1 MKRLLSVCLSLCI
14 MVSVFVSFDITASAK
29 TNLKKTTVS
38 ASNTSSGVNVSW
50 KKVSGAKSYK
60 VYRKASGAKK
70 YSALK
75 STNNKTVKYLDKKV
89 SAGKTYSYQV
99 VAVKG
104 KETSKSKA
112 KSITRL
118 LAPKNVK
125 VQSYVKNNY
134 YVDKSYI
141 DIDSAKLFVDDP
153 GKPDNN
159 VMGVKITWTRSK
171 GANKYDIYRKI
182 VGGKFEKIKTT
193 GNTSAYVDE
202 DIYYIDDD
210 SYSYKVKKCYYK
222 VVARRSKSTSSSSTV
237 RKITYIDPMKV
248 STESYASGMFL
259 GWGFSVNECIDG
271 YKIYR
276 STNGKNGKYSLIAKL
291 SKNTLEF
298 TDKNVEFNKTYY
310 YKMVAYKGSLNSVA
324 IITKTQY
331 KPMKTV
337 NVSVGAT
344 DDSVKKSFEK
354 AIKRSDL
361 GDTTVDDL
369 KPYLRFTSLNKKI
382 ATISRDFVVTGVS
395 KGQVKAKFD
404 LLLDD
409 KSYEAGFI
417 LINVN

>member
-38 ASNTSSGVNVSW
+38 ASNISNGINVSW

-60 VYRKASGAKK
+60 LYRKAPGAKK
-70 YSALK
+70 YSVVK
-75 STNNKTVKYLDKKV
+75 KTNNKTVKYLDKKV

-104 KETSKSKA
+104 KETSKSKT
-112 KSITRL
+112 KSIVRL

-153 GKPDNN
+153 GEPDNN
-159 VMGVKITWTRSK
+159 VMGIKITWTKSK

-259 GWGFSVNECIDG
+259 GWGYSVNEGIDG

-310 YKMVAYKGSLNSVA
+310 YKIVAYKGSLNSVA

>member
-38 ASNTSSGVNVSW
+38 ASNISNGINVSW

-60 VYRKASGAKK
+60 LYRKASGAKK

-118 LAPKNVK
+118 LAPQNVK

-159 VMGVKITWTRSK
+159 VMGVKITWTKSK

-193 GNTSAYVDE
+193 GNISAYVDE

-298 TDKNVEFNKTYY
+298 TDKNVEFNKV
-310 YKMVAYKGSLNSVA
+310 K
-324 IITKTQY
+324 QY
-331 KPMKTV
+331 
-337 NVSVGAT
+337 N
-344 DDSVKKSFEK
+344 
-354 AIKRSDL
+354 
-361 GDTTVDDL
+361 
-369 KPYLRFTSLNKKI
+369 FTMYS
-382 ATISRDFVVTGVS
+382 
-395 KGQVKAKFD
+395 
-404 LLLDD
+404 
-409 KSYEAGFI
+409 
-417 LINVN
+417 

>member
-14 MVSVFVSFDITASAK
+14 VVSVFVSFDITASAK

-38 ASNTSSGVNVSW
+38 ASNISNGINVSW

-60 VYRKASGAKK
+60 VYRKAPGAKK
-70 YSALK
+70 YSVVK
-75 STNNKTVKYLDKKV
+75 KTNNKTVKYLDKKV

-104 KETSKSKA
+104 KETSKSKT

-153 GKPDNN
+153 GEPDNN
-159 VMGVKITWTRSK
+159 VMGIKITWTRSK

-193 GNTSAYVDE
+193 GNTSSYVDE

-259 GWGFSVNECIDG
+259 GWGYSVNEGIDG

>member
-1 MKRLLSVCLSLCI
+1 
-14 MVSVFVSFDITASAK
+14 
-29 TNLKKTTVS
+29 
-38 ASNTSSGVNVSW
+38 NTSSGVNVSW

-60 VYRKASGAKK
+60 VYRKAPGAKK
-70 YSALK
+70 YSVVK
-75 STNNKTVKYLDKKV
+75 KTNSKTVKYLDKKV

-104 KETSKSKA
+104 KETSKSKT

-153 GKPDNN
+153 GEPDNN
-159 VMGVKITWTRSK
+159 VMGIKITWTKSK

-222 VVARRSKSTSSSSTV
+222 VVARRNKSTSSSSTV
-237 RKITYIDPMKV
+237 RKITYIDPRKV
-248 STESYASGMFL
+248 SAESYASGMFL
-259 GWGFSVNECIDG
+259 GWGYSVNEGIDG

-310 YKMVAYKGSLNSVA
+310 YKIVAYKGSLNSVA

-354 AIKRSDL
+354 AIKRSGL

>member
-38 ASNTSSGVNVSW
+38 ASNISNGINVSW

-70 YSALK
+70 YSVVK
-75 STNNKTVKYLDKKV
+75 KTNNKTVKYLDKKV

-104 KETSKSKA
+104 KETSKSKT

-153 GKPDNN
+153 GEPDNN
-159 VMGVKITWTRSK
+159 VMGVKITWTKSK

-210 SYSYKVKKCYYK
+210 SCKVKKCYYK

-237 RKITYIDPMKV
+237 RKITYIDPRKV

-259 GWGFSVNECIDG
+259 GWGSSFNECIDG

>member
-14 MVSVFVSFDITASAK
+14 MMSVFVSFDITASAK

-38 ASNTSSGVNVSW
+38 ASNISNGINVSW

-70 YSALK
+70 YSVVK
-75 STNNKTVKYLDKKV
+75 KTNNKTVKYLDKKV

-104 KETSKSKA
+104 KDYSKSKT

-153 GKPDNN
+153 GEPDNN
-159 VMGVKITWTRSK
+159 VMGVKITWTKSK

-210 SYSYKVKKCYYK
+210 SYKVKKCYYK

-237 RKITYIDPMKV
+237 RKINYIDPMKV

-259 GWGFSVNECIDG
+259 GWGYSVNECIDG

>member
-29 TNLKKTTVS
+29 TTMKKTTVS
-38 ASNTSSGVNVSW
+38 ASNISNGINVSW

-60 VYRKASGAKK
+60 VYRKAPGAKK
-70 YSALK
+70 YSVVK
-75 STNNKTVKYLDKKV
+75 KTNNKTVKYLDKKV
-89 SAGKTYSYQV
+89 SAGKTYSYQI

-134 YVDKSYI
+134 YVDKGYM

-159 VMGVKITWTRSK
+159 VIGVKITWTKSK

-193 GNTSAYVDE
+193 GNISAYVDE

-210 SYSYKVKKCYYK
+210 SYKVKKCYYK

-291 SKNTLEF
+291 SKNTLKF

-369 KPYLRFTSLNKKI
+369 KPYLRFTSLNNKI

-404 LLLDD
+404 LLIEG

>member
-38 ASNTSSGVNVSW
+38 ASNISNGINVSW

-60 VYRKASGAKK
+60 VYRKAPGAKK
-70 YSALK
+70 YSVIK
-75 STNNKTVKYLDKKV
+75 KTNNKTVKYLDKKV

-159 VMGVKITWTRSK
+159 VMGVKITWTKSK

-193 GNTSAYVDE
+193 GNVSAYVDE

-210 SYSYKVKKCYYK
+210 SYKVKKCYYK
-222 VVARRSKSTSSSSTV
+222 VVARRNKSTSLSSTV

-291 SKNTLEF
+291 SKKTLKF

-310 YKMVAYKGSLNSVA
+310 YKMIAYKGSLNSVA

-369 KPYLRFTSLNKKI
+369 KPYLRFTSLNNKI

-404 LLLDD
+404 LLIDG

>member
-1 MKRLLSVCLSLCI
+1 MGKKSKIILFSIIGVVVVAAIAVTLYFVLRNPMSLSESRMVKDLQNDKGLASQKISGFNFDFKVESIDYDKNKANSGDEELSL
-14 MVSVFVSFDITASAK
+14 TA
-29 TNLKKTTVS
+29 
-38 ASNTSSGVNVSW
+38 
-50 KKVSGAKSYK
+50 
-60 VYRKASGAKK
+60 
-70 YSALK
+70 
-75 STNNKTVKYLDKKV
+75 
-89 SAGKTYSYQV
+89 
-99 VAVKG
+99 
-104 KETSKSKA
+104 KA

-153 GKPDNN
+153 GEPDNN
-159 VMGVKITWTRSK
+159 VMGVKITWTKSK

-210 SYSYKVKKCYYK
+210 SCKVKKCYYK

-237 RKITYIDPMKV
+237 RKITYIDPRKV

-259 GWGFSVNECIDG
+259 GWGSSFNECIDG